1 MENKIE
7 SATEIQEETGN
18 YLQLF
23 LYRVPKKNHD
33 AIVKN
38 LKQFVPWFKKHGARV
53 EYYQLGRSETKAALD
68 SAKQSG
74 MDVMDSI
81 DKALSSAAADDE
93 EEKEEVW
100 IEQQKTAFNGS
111 SRLSF
116 KRAANILFFDTLT
129 GLRPTEAIKSIHM
142 IHTELD
148 NYLNRE
154 RMVLEHFRY
163 RDIFIRPT
171 KNAFISVLTP
181 QLLELAKRL
190 QRTAAGLPFIIC

>member
-1 MENKIE
+1 MEIE
-7 SATEIQEETGN
+7 EETGN

-53 EYYQLGRSETKAALD
+53 EYYQLGRSETKAAID

-81 DKALSSAAADDE
+81 DKALSTAADDE
-93 EEKEEVW
+93 EKEEGW

-111 SRLSF
+111 SRLSV
-116 KRAANILFFDTLT
+116 KI
-129 GLRPTEAIKSIHM
+129 P
-142 IHTELD
+142 
-148 NYLNRE
+148 
-154 RMVLEHFRY
+154 RML
-163 RDIFIRPT
+163 
-171 KNAFISVLTP
+171 
-181 QLLELAKRL
+181 
-190 QRTAAGLPFIIC
+190 